1 MIIFGWNEVLSNNFI
16 IPDARLCARCNNVVQ
31 WHFAKLTSWF
41 TLFFIP
47 LIPYSSRY
55 LYMCPVCSNSYDL
68 TQAQFFEI
76 SRQSN
81 MTSLQR
87 PDIHHKPS
95 RCILL
100 IIITAGIYF
109 FILMHRVAK
118 NVNTI
123 ASPHDGKQTMNVFL
137 CCWLI
142 AYIIRIIASQ
152 VLFHMAITNSAITSL
167 LLVVACMIPL
177 YIWLF
182 KLTSRMGNELKRR
195 GIAYSFDTKDF
206 WLYFVL
212 GIFILVGPFIYIYKI
227 VIASTKLAEHYNC
240 GNKTTN

>member
-1 MIIFGWNEVLSNNFI
+1 
-16 IPDARLCARCNNVVQ
+16 
-31 WHFAKLTSWF
+31 
-41 TLFFIP
+41 
-47 LIPYSSRY
+47 
-55 LYMCPVCSNSYDL
+55 
-68 TQAQFFEI
+68 
-76 SRQSN
+76 
-81 MTSLQR
+81 
-87 PDIHHKPS
+87 
-95 RCILL
+95 
-100 IIITAGIYF
+100 
-109 FILMHRVAK
+109 
-118 NVNTI
+118 
-123 ASPHDGKQTMNVFL
+123 
-137 CCWLI
+137 
-142 AYIIRIIASQ
+142 
-152 VLFHMAITNSAITSL
+152 MAITNSAITSL